1 MTIDLKTASG
11 VCAFPARSAPVDDR
25 TLERVLLGGLY
36 LVLVVIAVG
45 HGAPPDLG
53 IMLAP

>member
-11 VCAFPARSAPVDDR
+11 VSAVPARSALVDER
-25 TLERVLLGGLY
+25 TLERVLLGCFY
-36 LVLVVIAVG
+36 LLLVVIAVG
-45 HGAPPDLG
+45 EGGPPDLG